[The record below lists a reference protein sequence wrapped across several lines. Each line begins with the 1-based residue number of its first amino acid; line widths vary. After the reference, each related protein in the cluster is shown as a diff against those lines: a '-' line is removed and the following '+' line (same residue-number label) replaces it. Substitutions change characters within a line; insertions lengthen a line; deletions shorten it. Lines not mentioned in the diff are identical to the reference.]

1 MIKVPVENVMDMGYS
16 MTIYTKWCTSQMQF
30 IKDRSIRDVDSRESI
45 WQRIYPQENGMPVIS
60 PSGRYWVKVKYMGSE
75 RLVEIDDKLPCD
87 SKKRPLL
94 PRTVNNF
101 EIWPMLLM
109 KAFLKLYGYRWYNA
123 NSQFDSE
130 VGDGALVYALTSLV
144 PETLSVKNFESETID
159 ALRKFLS
166 DDHYFNKK
174 TYATCFCDN
183 DFRPKLPS

>member
-1 MIKVPVENVMDMGYS
+1 
-16 MTIYTKWCTSQMQF
+16 
-30 IKDRSIRDVDSRESI
+30 
-45 WQRIYPQENGMPVIS
+45 MPVIS

-123 NSQFDSE
+123 NS
-130 VGDGALVYALTSLV
+130 
-144 PETLSVKNFESETID
+144 
-159 ALRKFLS
+159 
-166 DDHYFNKK
+166 
-174 TYATCFCDN
+174 
-183 DFRPKLPS
+183 